1 MKALDLLN
9 KYQKPILWLTV
20 AILLYLLFANPC
32 NRGQSAELKSLSAK
46 TDSLERELKLR
57 DERYATIQKDYAKDT
72 AAARQQAQDAVN
84 DVKAARKELQAS
96 KQTIYRL
103 TARLEQSKTDTSD
116 IVSVSSN
123 YIEDCDSLALVAVNQ
138 QTQIDGF
145 TEEAAE
151 AEKLLRYETELRDEQ
166 INREKKYSDSLRAD
180 LALQTAIA
188 KRAIEIG
195 NPRGKLLAG
204 AGVLGNQVNP
214 LSGTKIALAYQS
226 KGGKQYQ
233 AGAVLLGGTVYWE
246 GSVLI
251 QMFK

>member
-1 MKALDLLN
+1 MKFLDTIN
-9 KYQKPILWLTV
+9 KYQKPILYLTIG
-20 AILLYLLFANPC
+20 ILLYLLFANPC
-32 NRGQSAELKSLSAK
+32 NRGQSVELKTLVAK
-46 TDSLERELKLR
+46 TDSLERELKAR
-57 DERYATIQKDYAKDT
+57 DERYATIQKEFTKDT

-103 TARLEQSKTDTSD
+103 TARLEQSKTDTTD

-123 YIEDCDSLALVAVNQ
+123 YIEDCDSLAIVATNQ

-151 AEKLLRYETELRDEQ
+151 AEKLLRYETKLRDEQ
-166 INREKKYSDSLRAD
+166 IEREKKYSDSLRAD
-180 LALQTAIA
+180 LSLQTAIA

-195 NPRGKLLAG
+195 KPRGKLLGG
-204 AGVLGNQVNP
+204 AGVLGNQINP
-214 LSGTKIALAYQS
+214 LSGAKIALAYQS

-233 AGAVLLGGTVYWE
+233 AGAVLLGGTVYYE
-246 GSVLI
+246 GSVLV
-251 QMFK
+251 QLFK